1 MKSMKDFLRKL
12 FLYEEP
18 NSYSFILPEN
28 SDKKALIE
36 LEELTPDSSNL
47 VSKMLKENIDFLTVK
62 LNALVSS
69 DIIFRNFTIS
79 YCGRSYNAF
88 LVGIDGMVDS
98 DMINNFLLNPLMIS
112 SRMLKKS
119 SKILNPNIKT
129 NPKLNLEDYLF
140 DKLIPQ
146 TNTKKEKQF
155 ESIISSVNSG
165 DCALFVDTLDIAFVI
180 DVKGYKSRDISSP
193 NNEIV
198 VRGSQE
204 AFVEKLRINTSILRR
219 LINNENLIIENTSVG
234 KISKTSV
241 AICYMKNIANE
252 DLINEVKY
260 RINNLAIDY
269 IVSSGQLEQLIQDNS
284 RIIFPQLIATERPDK
299 AVHHILEGRVVVLVN
314 GSPYSLIMPGVF
326 VDFLSS
332 PEDINLKHQYAN
344 LLKFIRIIAAFFTS
358 LLPRLICCNNKLS
371 YRINPYGITVYN
383 GFCKEFSTISNH
395 CGNINYGDFF

>member
-98 DMINNFLLNPLMIS
+98 DMINNFLLKPLMIS

-219 LINNENLIIENTSVG
+219 LINNENLIIE
-234 KISKTSV
+234 ISKTSV

-395 CGNINYGDFF
+395 CRNINYGDFI

>member
-88 LVGIDGMVDS
+88 LVGIDGMVNS
-98 DMINNFLLNPLMIS
+98 DMINNFLLKPLMIS

-155 ESIISSVNSG
+155 DYEELYRGPIKNVYLSNAEDRNSV
-165 DCALFVDTLDIAFVI
+165 
-180 DVKGYKSRDISSP
+180 
-193 NNEIV
+193 
-198 VRGSQE
+198 
-204 AFVEKLRINTSILRR
+204 
-219 LINNENLIIENTSVG
+219 
-234 KISKTSV
+234 
-241 AICYMKNIANE
+241 M
-252 DLINEVKY
+252 
-260 RINNLAIDY
+260 
-269 IVSSGQLEQLIQDNS
+269 
-284 RIIFPQLIATERPDK
+284 
-299 AVHHILEGRVVVLVN
+299 
-314 GSPYSLIMPGVF
+314 
-326 VDFLSS
+326 
-332 PEDINLKHQYAN
+332 
-344 LLKFIRIIAAFFTS
+344 LLK
-358 LLPRLICCNNKLS
+358 
-371 YRINPYGITVYN
+371 
-383 GFCKEFSTISNH
+383 
-395 CGNINYGDFF
+395 